1 LVIFSSVERGVQLWT
16 LELLWTGKERPDSG
30 RIQHAQNPLTDREK
44 GQIRLINHDKKW
56 QGF

>member
-1 LVIFSSVERGVQLWT
+1 M
-16 LELLWTGKERPDSG
+16 GKERPDSA

-44 GQIRLINHDKKW
+44 GQIRLINPDKKW